1 MDKEIMEEYLKV
13 EDKIS
18 QEEFLSRMELMKKE
32 YEDVSFM
39 KEIDLARMI
48 SGEFVSEKNVK
59 RSEKENHKMNKIDKL
74 ESGVKVPLIGRVM
87 NIGSPKTFKTRKGKE
102 GRVANMIVADETG
115 EIKTVLWT
123 ESIPKIKNIN
133 EGDVIKISRVEIKD
147 GYRSLEAQ
155 VAPRSSIE
163 VLDPKE
169 YDYLPEYSEEITNI
183 SDLRPEHEC
192 NIIAR
197 IIRIP
202 RIRTYE
208 SNGREGKVVSI
219 ELQDKTGK
227 INYTLWNKDTDL
239 IKELDLNEGDG
250 IKVIGARCSE
260 RNDEISLS
268 HSYIGRIVKD
278 DFELPEYDEKISSI
292 VSAKE
297 GDEDLVFI
305 GILSKI
311 QDTIL
316 FERND
321 GTQGSVK
328 SLEIMDNTDSIKVT
342 LWGDDTEID
351 INKGDILK
359 LSRPKVEFDEYASSG
374 LRLNTNWNTGI
385 EINPEN
391 IDEDTLSKLEE
402 CKSQLGPKKINTIQ
416 EMIEDGEEVDVIGRI
431 FRINEI
437 REFNREDGTTGLV
450 RSVEIADDSGNIRLS
465 LWDEKAELP
474 LELGQ
479 AVSVENARTKLGLY
493 SVDLNLNRTSRI
505 IPYNGDLENLPSLE
519 EIEDALYDNKK
530 IEDIGEDDRNIRVLG
545 RILELNEPS
554 TFQRQDGQM
563 GLVRSMEIADETGVI
578 RCSLWD
584 DQAEKH
590 LTVGSAIKIENPSVS
605 DRNDRVEL
613 NIGRTTSLKPATD
626 GELSDIPSYEELLEL
641 AYKSKKIE
649 ELEEGDINISVNGQ
663 LTDVRGDRL
672 LLSKCPNCNERFD
685 LVDGEDNFCEF
696 CGEQVDE
703 PKYILMIPARIYD
716 ETGDVIVTFFGQLAE
731 KILGRT
737 TEGVVD
743 TLNKSTDDD
752 VFVNE
757 VEDLNGVHLTV
768 IADVDFDDYNEE
780 IRLRPKK
787 VLE

>member
-183 SDLRPEHEC
+183 SDLRPEHEY

-292 VSAKE
+292 ASAKE

-626 GELSDIPSYEELLEL
+626 GELSDIPIYEELLEL

>member
-183 SDLRPEHEC
+183 SDLRPEHEY

-292 VSAKE
+292 ASAKE

>member
-292 VSAKE
+292 ASAKE